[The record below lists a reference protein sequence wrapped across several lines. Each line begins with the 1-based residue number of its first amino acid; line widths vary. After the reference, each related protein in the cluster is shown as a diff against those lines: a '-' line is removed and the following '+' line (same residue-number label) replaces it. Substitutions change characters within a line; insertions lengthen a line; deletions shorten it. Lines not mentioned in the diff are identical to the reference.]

1 MQITYA
7 GHPLYFYAH
16 EWKYQVLCWHPRG
29 SRPRRNGA
37 PIPTNWDAVDHP
49 CELGSCCL
57 GDDVDERRQRDLV
70 MPGAP
75 RRGQR
80 LSRHELGA
88 SPVSRLNARL
98 KASSES

>member
-1 MQITYA
+1 MSGDAQLASQGVSSST
-7 GHPLYFYAH
+7 
-16 EWKYQVLCWHPRG
+16 K
-29 SRPRRNGA
+29 RRTDSNEL
-37 PIPTNWDAVDHP
+37 DRAVDHA

-75 RRGQR
+75 GRGQR